1 MPATQEILRPIG
13 FGYQRVRLSCVG
25 SCTIDDNITAYV
37 RGIPI
42 GSARVSG
49 RLKPGEHVD
58 IPIDYLPWVELPA
71 EIRFADSSARL
82 PIPGGL
88 KISSPEEAL
97 LLVGPGDI
105 AISNVSV
112 EQGMLRGSGSNLIN
126 GLSRPTMYARI
137 NGLVVRPIVTDP
149 PRLLDDG
156 GCSFQFAMQL
166 LPTDL
171 VDSGITIDIHVLG
184 VDAPVSSVT
193 FSRMLVTEQEKR
205 LIELEGRLQETQ
217 QTAAL
222 QVASLKTDFDA
233 RLARI
238 ERRIETFIEY
248 ASSFMLDRVAAV
260 TVPTT
265 PGAKAV
271 DDVAIKAKMDAF
283 RSLVSTASTP
293 EDSSVSTQAG
303 DNYSNLPLHSSM
315 FAFGWYDIERTEEA
329 EFRWMSPRAI
339 VFNPEPNRLVSE
351 VILLVAGLYRTSAP
365 SLKASFDA
373 RAARAKVEA
382 DGQGRFRI
390 HLRPPKGERSVP
402 LQALRLESLTSGN
415 PHRDE
420 GSADDREIS
429 MAIAGLAFVYSD
441 RTPPATRQ

>member
-1 MPATQEILRPIG
+1 MSATQELLRPIG
-13 FGYQRVRLSCVG
+13 FGFQRVRLSCVG
-25 SCTIDDNITAYV
+25 SCTIDDDITAYV

-42 GSARVSG
+42 GSARISG
-49 RLKPGEHVD
+49 RLKAGEHVD
-58 IPIDYLPWVELPA
+58 IPIDYFPWVELPA
-71 EIRFADSSARL
+71 EIRFADSSAKL
-82 PIPGGL
+82 PIPSGL

-105 AISNVSV
+105 AISNVSI
-112 EQGMLRGSGSNLIN
+112 EQGILRGHGANLVN

-166 LPTDL
+166 LPTDI
-171 VDSGITIDIHVLG
+171 VDSGITIDIYVLG

-205 LIELEGRLQETQ
+205 LIELEGKLQEAQ

-260 TVPTT
+260 AVPTT
-265 PGAKAV
+265 PGAKPV
-271 DDVAIKAKMDAF
+271 DDPALRTKLDAF
-283 RSLVSTASTP
+283 RSLVATAASP
-293 EDSSVSTQAG
+293 EGARPGPDAG

-339 VFNPEPNRLVSE
+339 VFNPEPNRPVAE
-351 VILLVAGLYRTSAP
+351 VILLVCGVYRAAAP
-365 SLKASFDA
+365 SLKASLDA
-373 RAARAKVEA
+373 RTARVRVEA
-382 DGQGRFRI
+382 DGAGRFRV

-420 GSADDREIS
+420 GSSDDREIS
-429 MAIAGLAFVYSD
+429 MAVAGLAFIYAD
-441 RTPPATRQ
+441 RSPPPKR